1 MFVYDGGI
9 RLAGLQKVT
18 PDGAKRFNKGM
29 EKKGTSLLLGDIGAD
44 DKLAMIAEG
53 YATGRS
59 IRMATNERVPLSV
72 CFDAGGILPTARYL
86 RATYPDLHLVICA
99 DDDWKIEQRLRDHLA
114 DNYGFEGELVIDGE
128 AVRIDAKNT
137 WYRVRVV
144 AKRDEQGIAYLELS
158 IGNDVMPERRR
169 RFENAGLKRAYEA
182 AAEVGNA
189 SVLFPTFANR
199 EDRKLTDFNDL
210 HCEEGLAA
218 VKAQIEA
225 GLLAALAP
233 GAMDV
238 APGADAHAVE
248 SEQDPLFDKA
258 VAFVC
263 EEGRASVSMVQ
274 RKLRIGFNRAARLI
288 EEMESL
294 GVVSPESAGGAR
306 KVLRHPNGTPFDAT
320 SAGAATGES
329 ADDTVHEPR
338 SWYAD
343 LARSDRG
350 VLLPTLGNVYMILS
364 NHEDW
369 QGVIAQDDFAGRVVK
384 RRAPPFP
391 DGEVGEWSDMDDL
404 RCELWMSQKF
414 GLAVRPDIVMRA
426 VLLEADKHH
435 FHDVREYLDGL
446 VHDGVPRVQ
455 QWPVTYLHATDSEYI
470 RLAGMKWMVAAVA
483 RVMKPGCKV
492 DNVLILEGGQ
502 GWGKSTAL
510 QILAGKPWFTDAQIR
525 LGEKDTYAI
534 MSGKWII
541 ELSELDSFNKADSST
556 AKGFFA
562 TETDRFRNFYGK
574 RATDVHRQCVFAGS
588 VNFDTY
594 LKDESG
600 NRRYWPIRV
609 QGPVDTAALA
619 RDRDQLWAEAVRLYK
634 QGTRWHVSE
643 SEKHLFEMEQAERY
657 EGDVYESKIAR
668 HLDLTTTVTMEEIL
682 ADVLKLDTSKWTL
695 PEQRRIGKAMK
706 SLGWIRKR
714 HTTGTRDWYYT
725 KAPEPVMSPVQA
737 PALVGGD
744 DDDSPL

>member
-1 MFVYDGGI
+1 
-9 RLAGLQKVT
+9 
-18 PDGAKRFNKGM
+18 
-29 EKKGTSLLLGDIGAD
+29 
-44 DKLAMIAEG
+44 
-53 YATGRS
+53 
-59 IRMATNERVPLSV
+59 
-72 CFDAGGILPTARYL
+72 
-86 RATYPDLHLVICA
+86 
-99 DDDWKIEQRLRDHLA
+99 
-114 DNYGFEGELVIDGE
+114 
-128 AVRIDAKNT
+128 
-137 WYRVRVV
+137 
-144 AKRDEQGIAYLELS
+144 
-158 IGNDVMPERRR
+158 
-169 RFENAGLKRAYEA
+169 
-182 AAEVGNA
+182 
-189 SVLFPTFANR
+189 
-199 EDRKLTDFNDL
+199 
-210 HCEEGLAA
+210 
-218 VKAQIEA
+218 
-225 GLLAALAP
+225 
-233 GAMDV
+233 
-238 APGADAHAVE
+238 
-248 SEQDPLFDKA
+248 
-258 VAFVC
+258 
-263 EEGRASVSMVQ
+263 
-274 RKLRIGFNRAARLI
+274 
-288 EEMESL
+288 
-294 GVVSPESAGGAR
+294 
-306 KVLRHPNGTPFDAT
+306 
-320 SAGAATGES
+320 
-329 ADDTVHEPR
+329 
-338 SWYAD
+338 
-343 LARSDRG
+343 
-350 VLLPTLGNVYMILS
+350 
-364 NHEDW
+364 
-369 QGVIAQDDFAGRVVK
+369 
-384 RRAPPFP
+384 
-391 DGEVGEWSDMDDL
+391 
-404 RCELWMSQKF
+404 
-414 GLAVRPDIVMRA
+414 MRA

-435 FHDVREYLDGL
+435 FHDVREYLEGL

-682 ADVLKLDTSKWTL
+682 ADVLKLETSKWTL